1 MKFKNQILKIKI
13 SEALRADFIKFAF
26 CTFIFAF
33 VFTGCG
39 PKEPPS
45 VKECRAIAAENMTLK
60 KQLERREMEMDLLKE
75 KHSREVER
83 LEKRLADYRKERD
96 EWRERAQQNVREQA
110 KDVADA
116 VMAENAKLRAE
127 NERLQAKIMELQK
140 EP

>member
-1 MKFKNQILKIKI
+1 MGKPATRVFILAVTSTLILI
-13 SEALRADFIKFAF
+13 S
-26 CTFIFAF
+26 
-33 VFTGCG
+33 GCG
-39 PKEPPS
+39 PKEPPG

-83 LEKRLADYRKERD
+83 LEGRITDYRKERD
-96 EWRERAQQNVREQA
+96 EWRDRAQQNVRDQA

-116 VMAENAKLRAE
+116 VMAENSKLRAE
-127 NERLQAKIMELQK
+127 NERLKAQIAELQK

>member
-1 MKFKNQILKIKI
+1 MNKPAARAFILAVASVVILM
-13 SEALRADFIKFAF
+13 S
-26 CTFIFAF
+26 
-33 VFTGCG
+33 GCG

-45 VKECRAIAAENMTLK
+45 VKECRAIAAENMTLS

-83 LEKRLADYRKERD
+83 LEKRLADYRRQRD
-96 EWRERAQQNVREQA
+96 EWRQRAQQNVRDQA

-127 NERLQAKIMELQK
+127 NERLKAQIMELQK

>member
-1 MKFKNQILKIKI
+1 MKTPAQILRYYAPVLLC
-13 SEALRADFIKFAF
+13 SYALVLMA
-26 CTFIFAF
+26 
-33 VFTGCG
+33 GCG

-45 VKECRAIAAENMTLK
+45 VKECRAIAAENMTLV
-60 KQLERREMEMDLLKE
+60 KQLERREKEMDLLKE

-96 EWRERAQQNVREQA
+96 EWRERAQQNVRDQA

-127 NERLQAKIMELQK
+127 NERLNAQIMELQK